1 MRKAIFIMLMV
12 FMLAG
17 CSSGDGPEYT
27 TTSSSLSVHCVD
39 GYKFVV
45 YKNVYAGGVAQ
56 KFILTPEGK
65 AVPDM
70 CMEEVNNGK

>member
-1 MRKAIFIMLMV
+1 MKKTLLILLVASL
-12 FMLAG
+12 LAG
-17 CSSGDGPEYT
+17 CSRGDAPEYT
-27 TTSSSLSVHCVD
+27 STSGAISVHCVD

-45 YKNVYAGGVAQ
+45 LRALYQGGVAQ

-70 CMEEVNNGK
+70 CTEAVNNGN